1 MRFERVGGNESIEVD
16 VRIIT
21 ATNKDLK
28 EEVKAGRFRE
38 DLFFRLNVIPIR
50 LPSLKD
56 RKEDI
61 PLLLDYFLRKFQ
73 KKNGGE
79 TQGLH
84 SRKPQNSGRT
94 HLAR

>member
-1 MRFERVGGNESIEVD
+1 MSLEAQAKVLRAVQEMRFERVGGNESIEVD

-61 PLLLDYFLRKFQ
+61 PSF
-73 KKNGGE
+73 
-79 TQGLH
+79 
-84 SRKPQNSGRT
+84 
-94 HLAR
+94 